1 MALGALQRFDRI
13 CDKLSR
19 REEPI
24 KPIKMLTKRR
34 TVLRSAAGMVLAWMT
49 PVRLAAQDTRASR
62 PEAGD
67 LLVSTGDTTLT
78 PLTPDDI
85 PVDAEPTIA
94 WCMTPKDHVVRNGSR
109 LNRVLLLRLDPDT
122 IGEATRANSANG
134 VVAYSAICTHSGCD
148 VGSWLPDEQV
158 LYCECHESKFDPRDA
173 ARVADGPAPRSLPAL
188 PLKLVDGRL
197 VVAGPFTSRV
207 GFEA

>member
-1 MALGALQRFDRI
+1 MTH
-13 CDKLSR
+13 
-19 REEPI
+19 
-24 KPIKMLTKRR
+24 MLTRRR
-34 TVLRSAAGMVLAWMT
+34 TVLQSAAGVVLAWMT
-49 PVRLAAQDTRASR
+49 PVPLTAQDARASR
-62 PEAGD
+62 PAAGD
-67 LLVSTGDTTLT
+67 LLVSTGDTMFT

-85 PVDAEPTIA
+85 PMDATPTIA
-94 WCMTPKDHVVRNGSR
+94 WSMTPNDRVVRNGSR
-109 LNRVLLLRLDPDT
+109 LNRVLLVRLDPET
-122 IGEATRANSANG
+122 IGEATRALSANG

-188 PLKLVDGRL
+188 PLTLVDGRL

-207 GFEA
+207 GFEG

>member
-1 MALGALQRFDRI
+1 MVLGAVQRFDSS

-19 REEPI
+19 RAAQ
-24 KPIKMLTKRR
+24 IKMLTKRR
-34 TVLRSAAGMVLAWMT
+34 TVLRSAAGMVLTWMT

-94 WCMTPKDHVVRNGSR
+94 WCMTPKDRVVRNGSR

-148 VGSWLPDEQV
+148 VGTWLPDEQV

-188 PLKLVDGRL
+188 PLRLVDGRL

>member
-1 MALGALQRFDRI
+1 
-13 CDKLSR
+13 
-19 REEPI
+19 
-24 KPIKMLTKRR
+24 MLTKRR
-34 TVLRSAAGMVLAWMT
+34 FVLRSAAGMVLAWMT
-49 PVRLAAQDTRASR
+49 PVRLVAQDTRASR

-67 LLVSTGDTTLT
+67 LLISTGDTTLA

-85 PVDAEPTIA
+85 PVDAEPIIA
-94 WCMTPKDHVVRNGSR
+94 WCMTPKGRVVRNGSR

-134 VVAYSAICTHSGCD
+134 VVPYSAICTHSGCD
-148 VGSWLPDEQV
+148 GGSWLPDEQV

-188 PLKLVDGRL
+188 PLKVVDGRL

-207 GFEA
+207 GFENGGLVGGRP